1 MQRMRVW
8 KLALGL
14 LLPSVCML
22 GCGSEGTAPTAK
34 VTGTVTYNGTPLEGV
49 NVTFTPES
57 GRPGLGTTD
66 ASGKFS
72 VSTFSQGDGAVPG
85 NHVVTITDAA
95 PSVPEPMPGTPEA
108 ENYTPP
114 EPRFPAKYSN
124 PSTTTFKFEVKKGEK
139 NDFALEM
146 TD

>member
-1 MQRMRVW
+1 MQRMNVW
-8 KLALGL
+8 TPALGL
-14 LLPSVCML
+14 LFLGACVL
-22 GCGSEGTAPTAK
+22 GCTREGTARTAK
-34 VTGTVTYNGTPLEGV
+34 VTGTVSYNGTPLEGA
-49 NVTFTPES
+49 NVTFTPAN
-57 GRPGLGTTD
+57 GRPGTGTTD

-95 PSVPEPMPGTPEA
+95 PSAPEPMPGTPEA
-108 ENYTPP
+108 ENYQPP
-114 EPRFPAKYSN
+114 KPRFPAKYSD

-139 NDFALEM
+139 NNFTLEM